1 MSISIVKIGGNVID
15 EPKVLAKFLSDFASL
30 PSPKVLVH
38 GGGKLATR
46 LSQKLEFPTRMIE
59 GRRVTDAETLKVVT
73 MVYAGLVNKQIIASL
88 QSLGCNAIGL
98 SGADANI
105 IPAKRRSA
113 TPIDY
118 GFVGDIDPR
127 DIHSDTIVTLLKS
140 GITPVFCALTHD
152 GQGSMLNSNAD
163 SVASALAVA
172 LSAHD
177 TAQLVYCF
185 EQRGVLKDLNDPES
199 LISVITPDVYQDLRS
214 QGIVSKGMIPKIDNA
229 FNAIR
234 HGVSSVVIKHSDN
247 LKNNIGTTIK
257 MS

>member
-73 MVYAGLVNKQIIASL
+73 MV
-88 QSLGCNAIGL
+88 
-98 SGADANI
+98 
-105 IPAKRRSA
+105 
-113 TPIDY
+113 Y

-229 FNAIR
+229 FNAI
-234 HGVSSVVIKHSDN
+234 HQGVSSVVIKHSDN

>member
-1 MSISIVKIGGNVID
+1 
-15 EPKVLAKFLSDFASL
+15 
-30 PSPKVLVH
+30 
-38 GGGKLATR
+38 
-46 LSQKLEFPTRMIE
+46 
-59 GRRVTDAETLKVVT
+59 
-73 MVYAGLVNKQIIASL
+73 
-88 QSLGCNAIGL
+88 
-98 SGADANI
+98 
-105 IPAKRRSA
+105 
-113 TPIDY
+113 
-118 GFVGDIDPR
+118 
-127 DIHSDTIVTLLKS
+127 
-140 GITPVFCALTHD
+140 
-152 GQGSMLNSNAD
+152 MLNSNAD

-229 FNAIR
+229 FNAI
-234 HGVSSVVIKHSDN
+234 HQGVSSVVIKHSDN

>member
-1 MSISIVKIGGNVID
+1 
-15 EPKVLAKFLSDFASL
+15 
-30 PSPKVLVH
+30 
-38 GGGKLATR
+38 
-46 LSQKLEFPTRMIE
+46 
-59 GRRVTDAETLKVVT
+59 
-73 MVYAGLVNKQIIASL
+73 
-88 QSLGCNAIGL
+88 L

-172 LSAHD
+172 LSDHD

-234 HGVSSVVIKHSDN
+234 QGVSSVVIKHSDN